1 MFKSDNRSSKY
12 KTRKLVI
19 YSINHFVQLFHY
31 VLVTLVYGRFT
42 PYSDNHGEALG

>member
-1 MFKSDNRSSKY
+1 MFKSDNRAQNI

-19 YSINHFVQLFHY
+19 YSIKPLRSAFHY